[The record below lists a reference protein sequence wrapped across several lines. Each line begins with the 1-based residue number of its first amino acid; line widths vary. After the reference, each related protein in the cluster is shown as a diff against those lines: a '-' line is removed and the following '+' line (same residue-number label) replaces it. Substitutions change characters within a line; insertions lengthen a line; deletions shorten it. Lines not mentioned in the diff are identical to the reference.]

1 MQRRRAFEFTARG
14 HTHARARARGSAAT
28 ERCRPPTGLRDVARE
43 LERESPRREF
53 VVRARTHMDPQNSRT
68 AGRSTPRARRGRR
81 RRSGTDPVCA
91 AVGCCVRPLAAV
103 PGLDPRAIASCRTL
117 LSSRCL
123 CPRLH
128 PAWAARAGGFAAAT
142 PCGWP
147 RMRPRSR
154 PPPRARFFC
163 GWLLCVLYLLP
174 IADLPREARQ
184 AAGPRVRTTAP
195 RAVQSTATP
204 SQGQGSSRLRE
215 LLIIA
220 AGPTARAYSR
230 ISHPS
235 LRISPRR
242 GQPTTLHKVPEP
254 WVRNSRSGPRA
265 RRRRS
270 LGEGAHPAGAPA
282 HDRHG
287 TSARQQAGRGKKRE
301 GSAAY
306 TDSTPAHN

>member
-53 VVRARTHMDPQNSRT
+53 VVRARAHIWTRRT
-68 AGRSTPRARRGRR
+68 LERWGVGRSTPRARRGRR

-91 AVGCCVRPLAAV
+91 AVGRCVRPLAAV
-103 PGLDPRAIASCRTL
+103 PTSPGLDPRAIASCRTL

-184 AAGPRVRTTAP
+184 AAGPP
-195 RAVQSTATP
+195 R
-204 SQGQGSSRLRE
+204 
-215 LLIIA
+215 
-220 AGPTARAYSR
+220 
-230 ISHPS
+230 SHD
-235 LRISPRR
+235 SPI
-242 GQPTTLHKVPEP
+242 
-254 WVRNSRSGPRA
+254 
-265 RRRRS
+265 
-270 LGEGAHPAGAPA
+270 
-282 HDRHG
+282 
-287 TSARQQAGRGKKRE
+287 
-301 GSAAY
+301 
-306 TDSTPAHN
+306 DSDP